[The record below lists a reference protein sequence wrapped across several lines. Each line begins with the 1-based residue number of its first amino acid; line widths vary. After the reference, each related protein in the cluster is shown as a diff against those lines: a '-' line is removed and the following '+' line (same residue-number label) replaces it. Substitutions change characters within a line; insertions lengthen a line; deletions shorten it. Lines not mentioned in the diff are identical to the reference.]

1 MANTMTTYL
10 KSQNLNEENYVKFS
24 ELFKTENENSS
35 YVDIIEHFNKLF
47 DEKFNNSDN
56 VIDRNFMDQN
66 IGSKWITVE
75 FGDDGY
81 SSEVDVIIESA
92 WSVPTEYLQ
101 KVRDVLTEWNEDI
114 TLSGTYEDEGY
125 SPIGAFV
132 YAFDY
137 DDIEDPV
144 NRLIRITQICKDIS
158 NWNKDKKIKFIND
171 SKEITE
177 HNKNLFLSIYENPR
191 DGFWNQWR
199 TND

>member
-10 KSQNLNEENYVKFS
+10 KIQNLNEENYVKFS

-92 WSVPTEYLQ
+92 WNVPTEYLQ
-101 KVRDVLTEWNEDI
+101 KVRDVLTEWDKDI
-114 TLSGTYEDEGY
+114 TLSGTYEDEGF

-132 YAFDY
+132 FGYDY
-137 DDIEDPV
+137 DDIEDYDEV
-144 NRLIRITQICKDIS
+144 DGERM
-158 NWNKDKKIKFIND
+158 WNDDDYNEEIYDGLYSHRDSLYEAYLEVKKEREED
-171 SKEITE
+171 D
-177 HNKNLFLSIYENPR
+177 R
-191 DGFWNQWR
+191 DQ
-199 TND
+199 